1 MRVRYSCQHCDM
13 ETRLKVY
20 FSGNMWITPADSQ
33 LRSIPSLAM
42 DFDTLFQDLENQLE
56 RELDAELINRLDD
69 EERERRAKLTLRERL
84 VALQRIQPAIELAGT
99 SKDGRKLHFSI
110 KNVGK
115 DWVALDVHEP
125 AELCGQVI
133 APIHVLNNIEI
144 PAAIVRESLGT
155 PVGQISDH
163 DLRTLSSTPR
173 LAEKVNLAF
182 VLRDLSRRRKR
193 VTIHTSL
200 GSAAGTI
207 DHVGVDHLDLTS
219 DSHRQIVVLR
229 DILFVQMN

>member
-1 MRVRYSCQHCDM
+1 
-13 ETRLKVY
+13 
-20 FSGNMWITPADSQ
+20 MWITPADSQ
-33 LRSIPSLAM
+33 VRSLPSLAM

-84 VALQRIQPAIELAGT
+84 VSLQRFQPAIELAGT
-99 SKDGRKLHFSI
+99 SKDGRKLGFSI

-125 AELCGQVI
+125 AELCGPVI

-144 PAAIVRESLGT
+144 PAGIVKESLGT
-155 PVGQISDH
+155 PVGEISDH

-200 GSAAGTI
+200 GSASGTI
-207 DHVGVDHLDLTS
+207 DHVGVDHLDLTAG
-219 DSHRQIVVLR
+219 SHRQIVVLR
-229 DILFVQMN
+229 DVLFVQMN

>member
-1 MRVRYSCQHCDM
+1 
-13 ETRLKVY
+13 
-20 FSGNMWITPADSQ
+20 MWITPADSQ
-33 LRSIPSLAM
+33 VRSLPSLAM

-84 VALQRIQPAIELAGT
+84 VSLQRIQPAIELAGM
-99 SKDGRKLHFSI
+99 SKDGRKLGFRI

-115 DWVALDVHEP
+115 DWVALDIHEP
-125 AELCGQVI
+125 AELCGPVI
-133 APIHVLNNIEI
+133 APMHVLNNIEI
-144 PAAIVRESLGT
+144 PAGMVKESLGT
-155 PVGQISDH
+155 PVGEISDH

-193 VTIHTSL
+193 VTIHTAL
-200 GSAAGTI
+200 GSTSGTI
-207 DHVGVDHLDLTS
+207 DHVGVDHLDLTTGT
-219 DSHRQIVVLR
+219 HRQIVVLR
-229 DILFVQMN
+229 DVLFVQMN

>member
-1 MRVRYSCQHCDM
+1 
-13 ETRLKVY
+13 
-20 FSGNMWITPADSQ
+20 MWITPADSQ
-33 LRSIPSLAM
+33 LGSLASLAM

-56 RELDAELINRLDD
+56 RELDAELINRLND
-69 EERERRAKLTLRERL
+69 EERERRAMLTLRERL
-84 VALQRIQPAIELAGT
+84 VSLQRIQPAIELEGT
-99 SKDGRKLHFSI
+99 TKDGRKLRFSI

-125 AELCGQVI
+125 AELCGPVVM
-133 APIHVLNNIEI
+133 PIHVLNNIEI
-144 PAAIVRESLGT
+144 PAGMVKESLGT
-155 PVGQISDH
+155 PVGEISDH
-163 DLRTLSSTPR
+163 DLRSLGKNSR

-200 GSAAGTI
+200 GTASGTI

-219 DSHRQIVVLR
+219 GTHRQIVVLR

>member
-1 MRVRYSCQHCDM
+1 
-13 ETRLKVY
+13 
-20 FSGNMWITPADSQ
+20 
-33 LRSIPSLAM
+33 M

-84 VALQRIQPAIELAGT
+84 LSLQRVRPAIELAGT

-115 DWVALDVHEP
+115 DWVALNVHEP
-125 AELCGQVI
+125 AELCGPVI

-144 PAAIVRESLGT
+144 PAGRVKESLGT
-155 PVGQISDH
+155 PIGEISDH
-163 DLRTLSSTPR
+163 DLRSLGSTPR

-193 VTIHTSL
+193 VTVHSL
-200 GSAAGTI
+200 IGSVSGTI

-219 DSHRQIVVLR
+219 TSQRKIVVLR
-229 DILFVQMN
+229 DVLFVQMN

>member
-1 MRVRYSCQHCDM
+1 
-13 ETRLKVY
+13 
-20 FSGNMWITPADSQ
+20 MWITPADSQ
-33 LRSIPSLAM
+33 VRSIPSLAM

-69 EERERRAKLTLRERL
+69 EERERRAKLTLRDRL
-84 VALQRIQPAIELAGT
+84 VSLQRIQPAIELVGM
-99 SKDGRKLHFSI
+99 SKDGRKLGFRI

-115 DWVALDVHEP
+115 DWVALDIHEP
-125 AELCGQVI
+125 AELRGPVI
-133 APIHVLNNIEI
+133 APMHVLNNIEI
-144 PAAIVRESLGT
+144 PAGIVRESLGT
-155 PVGQISDH
+155 PVGEISDH

-200 GSAAGTI
+200 GSASGTI
-207 DHVGVDHLDLTS
+207 DHVGVDHLDLTAG
-219 DSHRQIVVLR
+219 SHRQIVVLR
-229 DILFVQMN
+229 DVLFVQMN

>member
-1 MRVRYSCQHCDM
+1 
-13 ETRLKVY
+13 
-20 FSGNMWITPADSQ
+20 MWITPADSQ
-33 LRSIPSLAM
+33 VRSIPSLAM

-84 VALQRIQPAIELAGT
+84 VSLQRIQPAIELAGM
-99 SKDGRKLHFSI
+99 SKDGRKLGFSI

-125 AELCGQVI
+125 AELRGPVI
-133 APIHVLNNIEI
+133 APIHVLHSVEI
-144 PAAIVRESLGT
+144 PSDQIKESLGT
-155 PVGQISDH
+155 PVGEISDH
-163 DLRTLSSTPR
+163 DLRALGSTPR

-193 VTIHTSL
+193 VTVHSVF
-200 GSAAGTI
+200 GSVSGTI

-219 DSHRQIVVLR
+219 GSQRKIVVLR
-229 DILFVQMN
+229 DVMFVQMN